1 MELKKEPLDVDFV
14 VDSRPLTKKEKLA
27 ISKFIEADK
36 AKKALKQKRN
46 IKTKRAKKELQSS
59 RQHELLQSATGL
71 STYDWFLLT
80 LVEKLF
86 FKK

>member
-36 AKKALKQKRN
+36 AKKALKEKRN
-46 IKTKRAKKELQSS
+46 IKAKRAKKELQSS
-59 RQHELLQSATGL
+59 
-71 STYDWFLLT
+71 
-80 LVEKLF
+80 
-86 FKK
+86 